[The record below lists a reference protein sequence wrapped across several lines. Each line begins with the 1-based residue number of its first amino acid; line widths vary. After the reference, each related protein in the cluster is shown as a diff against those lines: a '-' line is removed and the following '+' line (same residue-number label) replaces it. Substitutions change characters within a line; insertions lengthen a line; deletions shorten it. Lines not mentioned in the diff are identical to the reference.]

1 MDVKDLTED
10 RMVALIARDLRI
22 IVRLALLR
30 EINWKNEHLIKRVRL
45 FPERGRAYGTSVAAK
60 CKAIQKGASKTF
72 NMAVNIAEI
81 VLMPWF
87 FYSSRAGIKFQ
98 GKLTPG
104 MGVECDDPT
113 AVVFPKFS
121 INPDQMFQYLSIWE
135 GYWERLIS
143 IGDLQVGRPA
153 SDKTTATEVM
163 AVLQEGNVKHNYQ
176 VQTMRKEFLSVFI
189 TLYDLYY
196 QHMPLQKT
204 FLYNGQQVPIP
215 RAAMRRPFR
224 FILTG
229 STELSNKLIKRK
241 ETEDFFGFAA
251 NDPLM
256 NPITIREDLCRDYG
270 RTDTARYINP
280 QIAQVVAA
288 ILQFPEAAALF
299 QQSLAQAQQMAAE
312 AQGMQGGP
320 PQQQPPQ
327 GA

>member
-1 MDVKDLTED
+1 M
-10 RMVALIARDLRI
+10 
-22 IVRLALLR
+22 
-30 EINWKNEHLIKRVRL
+30 
-45 FPERGRAYGTSVAAK
+45 
-60 CKAIQKGASKTF
+60 
-72 NMAVNIAEI
+72 
-81 VLMPWF
+81 
-87 FYSSRAGIKFQ
+87 GI
-98 GKLTPG
+98 
-104 MGVECDDPT
+104 ECDDPSQ
-113 AVVFPKFS
+113 VVFPRFT

-176 VQTMRKEFLSVFI
+176 VTTMRKEFLSVFV

-204 FLYNGQQVPIP
+204 FLFNGQQVPIP
-215 RAAMRRPFR
+215 RSAMRRPLKFL
-224 FILTG
+224 LTG

-241 ETEDFFGFAA
+241 ETEDFYKFAA

-256 NPITIREDLCRDYG
+256 NPIPIREDLCIDYG
-270 RTDTARYINP
+270 RTDTQRYINP
-280 QIAQVVAA
+280 QINQVVQA

-312 AQGMQGGP
+312 AQGMAPGGP
-320 PQQQPPQ
+320 PQQGPPQ
-327 GA
+327 GQQ